1 MQVTIKNEKLGQA
14 ISLLFDLSL
23 KGKQSRQR
31 SKFIKAL
38 DERLKEVAEQ
48 EQELLKEHCHLDEEG
63 NPKTKNNGQEWDVKD
78 VGAFRKDKIELYEE
92 EFVLDGGDNEEML
105 KTLKTV
111 LFDCEKEF
119 KGQEAQIYDYLCD
132 QFEKGDEE

>member
-1 MQVTIKNEKLGQA
+1 MQVKITNEKLGQA

-23 KGKQSRQR
+23 KGKQSRHR

-48 EQELLKEHCHLDEEG
+48 EQELIKEHCHLDDEDK
-63 NPKTKNNGQEWDVKD
+63 PKTKNNGQEWDVKN
-78 VGAFRKDKIELYEE
+78 VVAFRKDKIELLEE
-92 EFVLDGGDNEEML
+92 GLVIDGGDNEDML
-105 KTLKTV
+105 KTVKTV

-119 KGQEAQIYDYLCD
+119 RGQDAQVYDYLCD
-132 QFEKGDEE
+132 QFEESDE